1 MNAHLRNSLR
11 NSSTLPSSDVLSRGA
26 LDCYAEA
33 AERASYTPWWP
44 LPSDDQRNPGDPRR
58 TLKDL
63 GRAGHEAV
71 HRHLMGPPHGF
82 SRQDMQAGDLRHG
95 RAFNRLI
102 A

>member
-1 MNAHLRNSLR
+1 MNVHLRNSLR
-11 NSSTLPSSDVLSRGA
+11 NSSTLPSSDVSSRGA

-33 AERASYTPWWP
+33 AERASYTPRWP
-44 LPSDDQRNPGDPRR
+44 LPSDDQRNPGDPHH

-71 HRHLMGPPHGF
+71 HRRLMGPPHGF
-82 SRQDMQAGDLRHG
+82 SRRDMQAGDLRHG